1 MKIGA
6 IVNGFGNPLAEGLAL
21 AAACGFSGVQIY
33 AFSEEFNP
41 EMSEQQKAF
50 YKELLSRY
58 QLEVSALCG
67 DVGGRFFECE
77 EANEENIRR
86 TAAAIDLAVEFGTK
100 VITTHIGII
109 PAEKSDPRYGV
120 MLRAL
125 TVCGEY
131 AASRGVTLA
140 IETGPETAPVLL
152 QFVEDI
158 SRGVGVNL
166 DPANFAM
173 VVRQDPVAAVRLLGK
188 YIVHTHA
195 KDGIR
200 LREDL
205 TAEEVYAPAPRKP
218 GETPR
223 EAGYKVVPLGTG
235 AVDFDAYIA
244 ALREVGYDGYLT
256 IENEGEEEPVLAIR
270 DSGIFLKKYL

>member
-6 IVNGFGNPLAEGLAL
+6 IVNGFGKPLAEGLAL

-125 TVCGEY
+125 TACGEY

-158 SRGVGVNL
+158 PRGVGVNL

-173 VVRQDPVAAVRLLGK
+173 VVRQDPVAAVRMLGK

-205 TAEEVYAPAPRKP
+205 TAEEVYAPAEP
-218 GETPR
+218 GTPQK
-223 EAGYKVVPLGTG
+223 APGYKVVPLGTG

-256 IENEGEEEPVLAIR
+256 VENEGEEEPVLAIR

>member
-6 IVNGFGNPLAEGLAL
+6 IVNGFEKPLAEGLAL

-125 TVCGEY
+125 TACGEY

-140 IETGPETAPVLL
+140 IETGPEIAPTLL

-158 SRGVGVNL
+158 SRGIGVNL

-173 VVRQDPVAAVRLLGK
+173 VVEQDPVAAVHLLGK

-200 LREDL
+200 LRADL
-205 TAEEVYAPAPRKP
+205 LPEEVYRPAEPGTPQKAP
-218 GETPR
+218 
-223 EAGYKVVPLGTG
+223 GYKVVPLGTG

-256 IENEGEEEPVLAIR
+256 IENEGTLDPVLAIR

>member
-6 IVNGFGNPLAEGLAL
+6 IVNGFGKPLAEGLAL

-109 PAEKSDPRYGV
+109 PAEKSNPRYGV

-140 IETGPETAPVLL
+140 IETGPETAPVLQ

-158 SRGVGVNL
+158 PCGVGVNL

-195 KDGIR
+195 KDGIC
-200 LREDL
+200 LRADL
-205 TAEEVYAPAPRKP
+205 LPEEVYRPAEPGTPQKAP
-218 GETPR
+218 
-223 EAGYKVVPLGTG
+223 GYKVVPLGTG

-256 IENEGEEEPVLAIR
+256 VENEGEEEPVLAIR